1 MIARSS
7 LPTSRTSSV
16 APKRFG
22 KFGAS
27 TATARSLRPL
37 GWLGE
42 GLISGVAAAALSQA
56 ARFCAECGTPADGAD
71 RARRMRRDLVAGV
84 VRVRR

>member
-7 LPTSRTSSV
+7 LPTSRTSCV

-22 KFGAS
+22 KFGA
-27 TATARSLRPL
+27 AIARSLRPL

-42 GLISGVAAAALSQA
+42 GLISGVAAATQ
-56 ARFCAECGTPADGAD
+56 
-71 RARRMRRDLVAGV
+71 RRYLKPPDSAPSAGHQPMV
-84 VRVRR
+84 LIVRVECAAT